1 MLKFLAKTAQNIASI
16 LHTKT
21 DKIDKDA
28 LEEVLIES
36 DIDYDIIESLLDS
49 LPKYATR
56 EALESRF
63 QEFFAKLPKVQENV
77 DSVDSGNT
85 DFTMPANAESKSA
98 DSSIPANADSTTATL
113 IIGVNGAGKTTT
125 IAKLAKLYQTQ
136 GKSVLLGAGD
146 TFRAAATQQ
155 LKLWG
160 EKLGIQVI
168 STQQGGDPSALAF
181 DTIQS
186 GIAKRIDHIIIDT
199 AGRLHNQTNLK
210 NELEKIHRICLKALQ
225 GRRLEKLLII
235 DGMQGSSALMQAK
248 SFSET
253 IDIDGV
259 IVTKLD
265 GTSKGGV
272 IFSIIHELGIPVRYL
287 GIGEREDDLVA
298 FDKDA
303 YIQGLLDCIFA
314 PNEATPN

>member
-63 QEFFAKLPKVQENV
+63 QEFFAKLPKAQENT
-77 DSVDSGNT
+77 DSMDSSNT
-85 DFTMPANAESKSA
+85 DFTMPANVESKSV
-98 DSSIPANADSTTATL
+98 DSSANSTTATL

-186 GIAKRIDHIIIDT
+186 GIAKRIDRVIIDT

-225 GRRLEKLLII
+225 GRHLEKLLII
-235 DGMQGSSALMQAK
+235 DGTQGSSALTQAK